1 VDRLSILI
9 VEDEPL
15 ICQSYRE
22 YADRLDDVSLIGSTD
37 DAAKACEMIQD
48 HLPQAII
55 LDLELQNGSGS
66 GLDVLQN
73 MEQMRLAVKP
83 FVLIVT
89 NNQSNVIQRRAREY
103 KNTYIISKYQHD
115 YSEAYCL
122 DFLRELKT
130 EILKEYSARNS
141 RSTDIEPPVQAA
153 ERIFQRIHT
162 ELNNVY
168 ISPRV
173 LGYKYLTD
181 AIWLTIQAP
190 RQNLADEIAAKC
202 HKTPISV
209 TRAMQNAIKHAWRIA
224 DLDDLAAHY
233 TARIDPDKGV
243 PTVMEFVYYY
253 ADKLKA
259 EYQM

>member
-1 VDRLSILI
+1 MTSLDVLL
-9 VEDEPL
+9 VEDDPA
-15 ICQSYRE
+15 ICRAYAE
-22 YADRLDDVSLIGSTD
+22 CADRLDDLTLIGATG
-37 DAAKACEMIQD
+37 DAAKACELIQD

-55 LDLELQNGSGS
+55 LDIELQNGSGS
-66 GLDVLQN
+66 GLDVLRHI
-73 MEQMRLAVKP
+73 EQMRLGVKP

-89 NNQSNVIQRRAREY
+89 NNLSNVIQRRAREY
-103 KNTYIISKYQHD
+103 KNIYIISKYQHD

-122 DFLRELKT
+122 DFLRELKN
-130 EILKEYSARNS
+130 EILKEYSAGNS
-141 RSTDIEPPVQAA
+141 RGTDIELPVQAA

-162 ELNNVY
+162 ELNNAY

-190 RQNLADEIAAKC
+190 RQNLADEIAAKYN
-202 HKTPISV
+202 KTPISV

-243 PTVMEFVYYY
+243 PTVMEFVYHY
-253 ADKLKA
+253 ADRLKN
-259 EYQM
+259 EYQI